1 MQAISLKKIRNI
13 GIMAHIDAGKTTSTE
28 RMLFYTG
35 KVYRIGE
42 VDEGTATM
50 DWMEQEQER
59 GITITSAATSCL
71 WKDHRI
77 NIIDTPGH
85 VDFTAEVERSL
96 RVLDGAVAVFCAVG
110 GVEPQ
115 SETVW
120 LQADRY
126 KVPRIAF
133 VNKLD
138 RSGADFFQTL
148 EEMRRKLG
156 APAVAYQIPWGL
168 ESGLKGVIDL
178 VLDKAVVF
186 DPSTQGVEY
195 GEIPVPEE
203 MRKEAARWR
212 ESLIEALSEFD
223 ESLLG
228 EYLDGATVG
237 AKRIR
242 ELTRQAVIAN
252 RLVPVL
258 CGSALKNI
266 GIQPLLDAVVGYLPS
281 PLDVP
286 PVRVFTQDG
295 EEETRPSDPA
305 GPLTAL
311 VFKIVSDEHCGKLA
325 YLRLYAGKL
334 KKGQSVLNATTRK
347 KSRVTRILEMHA
359 NRRQER
365 QEIAAGEIAAVVGLD
380 QATTGDTIT
389 DPSRAVMLERMQF
402 AEPVISMAVEPR
414 SPAEADRLREA
425 MIKLT
430 EEDPTFRV
438 NHNEDTGQTIVSG
451 MGELHLQIVVD
462 RLQREFRVHA
472 RLGKPSVAYRETIE
486 ERKVGQRTTL
496 DVLNTQQEVINA
508 QIALA
513 QARRFQR
520 RATDLAGLP
529 FSTVDLQL
537 LLEIAGRAVR
547 AEEIA
552 QRGAAAFDGV
562 AEDLLHRVGELSI
575 ARQ

>member
-486 ERKVGQRTTL
+486 ERKVGEGKFIRQSGGRSHYGHV
-496 DVLNTQQEVINA
+496 VL
-508 QIALA
+508 
-513 QARRFQR
+513 
-520 RATDLAGLP
+520 
-529 FSTVDLQL
+529 TVEPGPRGSGFEL
-537 LLEIAGRAVR
+537 L
-547 AEEIA
+547 
-552 QRGAAAFDGV
+552 
-562 AEDLLHRVGELSI
+562 
-575 ARQ
+575 